1 MKLDRRTLRILMIA
15 IAALALVVV
24 ACTCT
29 SFIPSGGGQSCGPD
43 GGDGYSTTGCYSI
56 SVGSSGTGTLS
67 SLFEAHNWSMQ
78 GTSGQTITVRASG
91 QGDCDP
97 RVKLID
103 SSGNVL
109 AEDDDSGG
117 GANGR
122 DALFSTT
129 LPADGT
135 YYLRVD
141 VFQTGTYTL
150 TVN

>member
-1 MKLDRRTLRILMIA
+1 MIA
-15 IAALALVVV
+15 LAALALVVL
-24 ACTCT
+24 ACTC
-29 SFIPSGGGQSCGPD
+29 SSLVPSGAAVACGPD
-43 GGDGYSTTGCYSI
+43 GGDGFTTTGCYSI
-56 SVGSSGTGTLS
+56 TAGSSGTGTLN
-67 SLFEAHNWSMQ
+67 SLAEAHNWTFQ
-78 GTSGQTITVRASG
+78 GTSGQTITVLASG

-117 GANGR
+117 GVNGR
-122 DALFSTT
+122 DATFTAT

-141 VFQTGTYTL
+141 IFVVGTYTL
-150 TVN
+150 SVN